1 MDSDGEGRGTPAWNR
16 RDALARHMA
25 RVAEGDKDALAE
37 VYRLTSAKLN
47 GLLVAM
53 LRDRSQAE
61 EVLQDVY
68 LTVWRRASSFDP
80 DRASPI
86 TWLVTIAR
94 NRAIDRLRSGRA
106 FAGTLPIE
114 EAELVDPSPSVV
126 DRLESA
132 EHGRN
137 LLRCVETLEERQQ
150 ALIRAAFFEGLTYEL
165 LAKREN
171 VPLGTMKSWIRRSL
185 LRLRACMGTHLP

>member
-1 MDSDGEGRGTPAWNR
+1 MNRGEEGPDSPGRKR

-25 RVAEGDKDALAE
+25 KVAEGDKDALAE

-47 GLLVAM
+47 GLLISM
-53 LRDRSQAE
+53 LKDRSQAE

-68 LTVWRRASSFDP
+68 LTVWRRAASFDP
-80 DRASPI
+80 NRASPI

-94 NRAIDRLRSGRA
+94 NKAIDRLRGGRT
-106 FAGTLPIE
+106 FAVTLPIE
-114 EAELVDPSPSVV
+114 EAELVDPSPSAT
-126 DRLESA
+126 DRLEMA
-132 EHGRN
+132 EHGRS

-150 ALIRAAFFEGLTYEL
+150 ALIRAAFYEGLTYEL
-165 LAKREN
+165 LADREK

-185 LRLRACMGTHLP
+185 LRLRACMDAHLP